1 MGAVL
6 HTLNI
11 RLHPD
16 QVAWIANHAEDKV
29 ILVEDVLV
37 PAFERSAPSSRPPNT

>member
-37 PAFERSAPSSRPPNT
+37 PGSRSSSRTPGRSPR